1 MSKKQYVDRRFG
13 NSNNFQRVVE
23 LYKDGVLQKR
33 KRYYEYDQA
42 EVLREY
48 KDAGY
53 EEAFAHSDV
62 QRLRENYFRFSQN
75 EVLRPEQKE
84 REVVMYCPKCA
95 TTMIVKGEV
104 GSRRCYCYNCGSMF
118 VETYDAEAI
127 HQRSWKFI
135 QTTGNNAI
143 REYLQLEEDVEKE
156 KAERGTE

>member
-23 LYKDGVLQKR
+23 LYEDGVLQKR

-75 EVLRPEQKE
+75 EVWRPEQKKE
-84 REVVMYCPKCA
+84 EIIMYCPRCA
-95 TTMIVKGEV
+95 SKMTVKGAV
-104 GSRRCYCYNCGSMF
+104 GSRKCYCYNCDSILF
-118 VETYDAEAI
+118 EVYDVEAPS
-127 HQRSWKFI
+127 QRSWKFKQMTSNTI
-135 QTTGNNAI
+135 
-143 REYLQLEEDVEKE
+143 L
-156 KAERGTE
+156 

>member
-1 MSKKQYVDRRFG
+1 MNNDTKNLKKWRIKKMSKKQYVDRRFG

-23 LYKDGVLQKR
+23 LYEDGVLQKR

-75 EVLRPEQKE
+75 EVWRPEQKKE
-84 REVVMYCPKCA
+84 EIIMYCPRCA
-95 TTMIVKGEV
+95 SKMTVKGAV
-104 GSRRCYCYNCGSMF
+104 GSRKCYCYNCDSILF
-118 VETYDAEAI
+118 EVYDVEAPS
-127 HQRSWKFI
+127 QRSWKFKQMTSNTI
-135 QTTGNNAI
+135 
-143 REYLQLEEDVEKE
+143 L
-156 KAERGTE
+156 